1 MDWNDLQAFV
11 LVADGASFSSAA
23 NVLHVTQP
31 AVSKRIQ
38 NLEGRLGVPL
48 FDRIGRR
55 VRLTSAGEL
64 LLPRAKELLSARD
77 DAERLVRNTQGE
89 VSGVLK
95 LATSH
100 HVGLHRLAPVLRQFA
115 RQFPDVR
122 LDIRF
127 EDSEAAHSLVAEGFS
142 ELAVV
147 TLDPE
152 HLPVG
157 PAAEPAVGP
166 IETDLKRRILWR
178 DPLVFVAERE
188 FATDRPLTLAD
199 LAEQPAI
206 LPGLETYT
214 GRIVRDRFLSAG
226 FELKPEMSTNYLET
240 IGMLVGI
247 GLGWSVLPRTLL
259 TDDIRELDV
268 KTAPMARQLG
278 SVIHPRRSLSNAA
291 SAFLA
296 TLESHADG

>member
-11 LVADGASFSSAA
+11 LVADGASFSEAA
-23 NVLHVTQP
+23 AVLHVTQP
-31 AVSKRIQ
+31 AVTKRIR
-38 NLEGRLGVPL
+38 NLEDRLGVPL

-55 VRLTSAGEL
+55 AHLTNAGEL
-64 LLPRAKELLSARD
+64 LLPRAKELLSQRD

-89 VSGVLK
+89 IAGVLK

-115 RQFPDVR
+115 RRYPDVR

-127 EDSEAAHSLVAEGFS
+127 EDSEAAHALVTEGRS

-147 TLDPE
+147 TLDPRGDIDTD
-152 HLPVG
+152 HLLV
-157 PAAEPAVGP
+157 
-166 IETDLKRRILWR
+166 RRALWQ
-178 DPLVFVAERE
+178 DPLVFVAEHD
-188 FATDRPLTLAD
+188 FAANEPMTLAE
-199 LAEQPAI
+199 LALRPSI

-214 GRIVRDRFLSAG
+214 GRIVRDRFRDEG
-226 FELKPEMSTNYLET
+226 FDLEPEMSTNYLET

-259 TDDIRELDV
+259 TDEIRELTV
-268 KTAPMARQLG
+268 TTPPMSRELG
-278 SVIHPRRSLSNAA
+278 VITHPHRSLSNAA
-291 SAFLA
+291 SAFLM
-296 TLESHADG
+296 TLGEHAD